1 MRDRRHFAGLMQF
14 DRVLKQRFWLAVLG
28 LVAAMAYFQA
38 DGITALVGSALGAK
52 QKSMLGAARTPAAP
66 PTKSAASAQSES
78 GRPILKRNP
87 FDSVTG
93 SLLDQPTGDAG
104 PAKPN
109 PLLDPLAAPK
119 CDGVR
124 VHGTTVAK
132 NPMWS
137 MAMVQ
142 GPGEHHGTLRRVGD
156 AVAQK
161 TVAYIGYNPAKHS
174 PSVWLSDNGNL
185 CQSILFS
192 KEKPKPRRPK
202 RQAHHR
208 PKKRGRHRRRG
219 PPKLPQKIAKKIKKI
234 GPNEFNVDR
243 SAIDMI
249 LEQHAQLMRSVRVSP
264 DQKNGHVA
272 GIRVLNVR
280 PDTLLGKL
288 GFHNGDRIDSIN
300 GFKLSSPEKALQAY
314 ARLRTAPNISVKI
327 KRHGKAS
334 AIDFHVK

>member
-1 MRDRRHFAGLMQF
+1 MQF

-28 LVAAMAYFQA
+28 LLAIAAYFQA
-38 DGITALVGSALGAK
+38 DGISALVGSALSASGKA
-52 QKSMLGAARTPAAP
+52 LARTASAPAP
-66 PTKSAASAQSES
+66 PAPATGSPRDQS

-93 SLLDQPTGDAG
+93 SLLDQPTGDART
-104 PAKPN
+104 AKPG
-109 PLLDPLAAPK
+109 PLVDPLAAPK
-119 CDGVR
+119 CDGVQ

-142 GPGEHHGTLRRVGD
+142 GPGEPHGKLRRVGD
-156 AVAQK
+156 SVAAK
-161 TVAYIGYNPAKHS
+161 TIAYIGDNPEKHS
-174 PSVWLSDNGNL
+174 PSVWLTGNGNL

-192 KEKPKPRRPK
+192 KEKPKARRPK
-202 RQAHHR
+202 PQAHR
-208 PKKRGRHRRRG
+208 KPRKKGRTRRRG
-219 PPKLPQKIAKKIKKI
+219 PPKLPAKIAQKIKKI
-234 GPNEFNVDR
+234 GPNEFDVDR

-249 LEQHAQLMRSVRVSP
+249 LAQHAQLMHSVRVSP

-288 GFHNGDRIDSIN
+288 GFKNGDRIDSIN
-300 GFKLSSPEKALQAY
+300 GFNLSSPEKALQAY
-314 ARLRTAPNISVKI
+314 ARLRTASNISVKI
-327 KRHGKAS
+327 KRGGKAS